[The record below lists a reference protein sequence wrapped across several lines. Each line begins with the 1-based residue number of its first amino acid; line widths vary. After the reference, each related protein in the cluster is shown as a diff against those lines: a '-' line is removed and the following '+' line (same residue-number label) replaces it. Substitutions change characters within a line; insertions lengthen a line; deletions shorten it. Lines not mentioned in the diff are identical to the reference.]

1 MVLVTIIG
9 FACYF
14 MLLGVLIMGWN
25 RGIKHNPILKA
36 EKNTHFI
43 SVIIPA
49 RNEENNI
56 GRLLSDLEIQ
66 DHSDFEVIVVNDH
79 SEDKTIHLIRDATVR
94 NPRLKVINNVGDG
107 KKAALTSGIKAAK
120 GSIIV
125 TTDADCR
132 ISREWLGV
140 FARFFEDKT
149 VMMAF
154 GGVRMEGKSL
164 FSSIQSLEFA
174 SLIGSGMAMASW
186 NYPVMCN
193 GANLAF
199 RKSVF
204 EEVDGYKGNLHIPSG
219 DDEFLMRKILAL
231 YPRGIRPVFHRQSV
245 VSTLPN
251 NSLKEFFQQR
261 LRWAGKWTYNN
272 SLMSKVLAVF
282 IFCFQL
288 TTLSLPL
295 FFALGW
301 IDPITCV
308 ILGLSKASFEFLFLE
323 RLAKF
328 LSLRWNWLSFAILQ
342 AIYPVYVVF
351 IGVLS
356 NFNSFEWKGRK
367 LKSLTVSGKL
377 NKEIS
382 G

>member
-132 ISREWLGV
+132 ISREWL
-140 FARFFEDKT
+140 
-149 VMMAF
+149 
-154 GGVRMEGKSL
+154 
-164 FSSIQSLEFA
+164 
-174 SLIGSGMAMASW
+174 
-186 NYPVMCN
+186 
-193 GANLAF
+193 
-199 RKSVF
+199 
-204 EEVDGYKGNLHIPSG
+204 
-219 DDEFLMRKILAL
+219 
-231 YPRGIRPVFHRQSV
+231 
-245 VSTLPN
+245 
-251 NSLKEFFQQR
+251 
-261 LRWAGKWTYNN
+261 
-272 SLMSKVLAVF
+272 
-282 IFCFQL
+282 
-288 TTLSLPL
+288 
-295 FFALGW
+295 
-301 IDPITCV
+301 
-308 ILGLSKASFEFLFLE
+308 
-323 RLAKF
+323 
-328 LSLRWNWLSFAILQ
+328 
-342 AIYPVYVVF
+342 
-351 IGVLS
+351 
-356 NFNSFEWKGRK
+356 
-367 LKSLTVSGKL
+367 
-377 NKEIS
+377 
-382 G
+382 